1 MQRLYKKEHGAR
13 ISGDQGTDGSVPFL
27 LQSPPPKC
35 WELKGPGRESEVS
48 FAHLEK
54 PTRLGGPWVLPQSL
68 ELCPGPSPKSPRAA
82 QPSPLHTEIFLTNFT
97 GDGFS
102 CSAFLSSFQN
112 LSFEE
117 SCSQLM
123 VLQSSQG
130 FLPLRALS
138 QNILFFPYS
147 LCFNFSLT
155 SFKVLKLGAKWATL
169 SSECELRAAAY
180 YKDNPKHPRFKK
192 SVKHNAVIFKVC
204 YKPTPYSNTNFFL
217 PTKFS
222 LILRFYL

>member
-1 MQRLYKKEHGAR
+1 
-13 ISGDQGTDGSVPFL
+13 
-27 LQSPPPKC
+27 
-35 WELKGPGRESEVS
+35 
-48 FAHLEK
+48 
-54 PTRLGGPWVLPQSL
+54 
-68 ELCPGPSPKSPRAA
+68 
-82 QPSPLHTEIFLTNFT
+82 
-97 GDGFS
+97 
-102 CSAFLSSFQN
+102 
-112 LSFEE
+112 
-117 SCSQLM
+117 M

-222 LILRFYL
+222 LKILLVIVKNTFPFFICSSMGLINSTPFCKYQF